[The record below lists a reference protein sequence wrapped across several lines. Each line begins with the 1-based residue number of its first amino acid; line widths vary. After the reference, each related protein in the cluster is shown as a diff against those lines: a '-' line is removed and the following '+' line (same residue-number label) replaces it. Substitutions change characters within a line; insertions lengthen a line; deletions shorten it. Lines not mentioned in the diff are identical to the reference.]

1 DAADAAD
8 DARGARD
15 DARDAARKE
24 ARLQDRLERQVDSQ
38 LGAAATA
45 GAGIDLML
53 EMLGDFCWAVGACW
67 EAGTASSAPAS
78 ADESTVDRIM
88 EYSS

>member
-1 DAADAAD
+1 
-8 DARGARD
+8 
-15 DARDAARKE
+15 
-24 ARLQDRLERQVDSQ
+24 
-38 LGAAATA
+38 
-45 GAGIDLML
+45 ML